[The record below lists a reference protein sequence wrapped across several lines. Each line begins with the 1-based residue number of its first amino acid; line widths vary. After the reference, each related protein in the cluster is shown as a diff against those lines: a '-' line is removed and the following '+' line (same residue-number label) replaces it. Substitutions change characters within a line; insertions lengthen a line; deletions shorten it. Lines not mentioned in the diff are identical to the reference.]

1 MTAGAAPVPGPTR
14 SRRPVRVLA
23 VALALGA
30 AGIGACT
37 DDGDQGAFCD
47 RLADTPALGETLG
60 ALDSS
65 DPGGAR
71 RQLED
76 AARQFRL
83 LEGDAPGAVRED
95 IARVR
100 QGVDLIL
107 DAIEANPDD
116 ISAARAAITEQAD
129 ELVGLAS
136 AASEVAAYA
145 ERECDITL
153 TGFGDPS
160 GGGPGPSGTTVTSEP
175 ATTTTAG

>member
-1 MTAGAAPVPGPTR
+1 VSGPTR
-14 SRRPVRVLA
+14 ARRPALVLA

-30 AGIGACT
+30 AGLGACT

-71 RQLED
+71 RQLE
-76 AARQFRL
+76 AAAQQFRL
-83 LEGDAPGAVRED
+83 LEGDAPGAVKED

-107 DAIEANPDD
+107 EAVEANPDD

-136 AASEVAAYA
+136 AASDVAAYA

-153 TGFGDPS
+153 TGFDDTTGGGSQPS
-160 GGGPGPSGTTVTSEP
+160 GSTATSDP
-175 ATTTTAG
+175 ATSTTGG

>member
-1 MTAGAAPVPGPTR
+1 VIDPARHVARRTGPRRAGVALAA
-14 SRRPVRVLA
+14 
-23 VALALGA
+23 ALALGG
-30 AGIGACT
+30 AGLAGCT

-83 LEGDAPGAVRED
+83 LESDAPGEVRED
-95 IARVR
+95 VARVR

-107 DAIEANPDD
+107 DAIEDNPDD
-116 ISAARAAITEQAD
+116 IAAAREAITGQAD

-136 AASEVAAYA
+136 AASDVVAYA
-145 ERECDITL
+145 ERECDLTL
-153 TGFGDPS
+153 ESFEPAGGGTDPAGTTPTSDPS
-160 GGGPGPSGTTVTSEP
+160 S
-175 ATTTTAG
+175 TTTGG